1 MRLCSKAASI
11 ASKMTWLF
19 ILLLWSILL
28 FHLSRLMPGALR
40 RSLFRAVYVFEFVR
54 YVSVVG
60 PVAVCILDL

>member
-1 MRLCSKAASI
+1 
-11 ASKMTWLF
+11 MTWLF